1 MLYLLLFPLREQW
14 HALNIFRYITF
25 RTSYAAI
32 TALLISFVFGPFIIR
47 RLRERLILQKIRE
60 EGPETHKKKSGT
72 PTMGGILILLS
83 VLVPTL
89 LWADLTNHFV
99 QLLLVCTVGLGAIGF
114 LDDYLKV
121 VKHLPNGLIGRY
133 KLAGQLA
140 IGLLVAVILY
150 LNPVGQGLETK
161 TSVPFFKELYL
172 DFGLLY
178 ALFVMVVVTGASNA
192 VNLTD
197 GLDGLATGLLA
208 LAFSA
213 YAVMA
218 YVAGHARFAKYLNI
232 LYVEGA
238 GELAVF
244 CGAVVGATL
253 GFLWYNAHP
262 AQIFMGDTGSLPLGG
277 ALAIV
282 AACIKME
289 FLLVI
294 VGGVFVL
301 EAMSV
306 IVQVGSFRT
315 RGKRVLK
322 MAPLHHHFELS
333 DWSET
338 QVVVRFWIAGILL
351 GLLSLS
357 TLKLR

>member
-1 MLYLLLFPLREQW
+1 MLYILLYPLREQW
-14 HALNIFRYITF
+14 HALNVFRYITF
-25 RTSYAAI
+25 RASYAAV
-32 TALLISFVFGPFIIR
+32 TALLIAFVLGPFVIR
-47 RLRERLILQKIRE
+47 TLRERLILQKIRDDV
-60 EGPETHKKKSGT
+60 PETHKKKSGT

-83 VLVPTL
+83 VIIPTL
-89 LWADLTNHFV
+89 LWADLRNHFV
-99 QLLLVCTVGLGAIGF
+99 VLLLVSTLALGTLGF

-121 VKHLPNGLIGRY
+121 VKGLPNGLVGRY

-140 IGLLVAVILY
+140 IGLLVAIVLY
-150 LNPVGQGLETK
+150 MYPVGEGLATK
-161 TSVPFFKELYL
+161 TSLPFFKNLYIE
-172 DFGLLY
+172 FGIFY
-178 ALFVMVVVTGASNA
+178 AIFVMVVVTGASNA

-208 LAFSA
+208 LAFGA
-213 YAVMA
+213 YALMA
-218 YVAGHARFAKYLNI
+218 YVAGHAKFARYLNI

-244 CGAVVGATL
+244 CGAVVGASL

-262 AQIFMGDTGSLPLGG
+262 AQVFMGDTGSLPLGG

-289 FLLVI
+289 FLLVV

-301 EAMSV
+301 EALSV
-306 IVQVGSFRT
+306 IAQVASFKT
-315 RGKRVLK
+315 RGKRVLR

-333 DWSET
+333 NWSET